1 MKCLSKL
8 VLILCIV
15 VAQYSYGQSTVYV
28 KTNQFGRG
36 ILKMR
41 GAETYVITPEHL
53 LKQYYGPI
61 TVIGEGSER
70 ARAELLK
77 TYIGDLAVL
86 RFPEEHNLYCN
97 KWQLDKNYSSIIENI
112 FEAFIELREEDGSA
126 TKVAVDISGLDVQ
139 YIFIR
144 PNDYREKFYQGMSGS
159 SLFVDYQGK
168 KVFLGMLQSI
178 SDDENGLVIRA
189 DELDKI
195 LGSFFNPVKKGKRS
209 NVITDKELVREVA
222 GIKFELLS
230 INKSADKVTF
240 GFDVTS
246 LNEDKRI
253 VFAGRDN
260 QLIVDGYEYYCN
272 TIIIGNK
279 SSYYVDYNL
288 VKGIPVPLRF
298 VYTGISSSAEFASLL
313 EVKFSINKVISSF
326 NYGELFF
333 GDNTEE
339 LDDSGNWSK
348 VELGFEYEMESF
360 RKTGDQ
366 AEFIFSVTSL
376 NTDKIVKIGTK
387 DVLLYDDR
395 GFETNA
401 DKILIGN
408 KTGNYVDYN
417 LIRDV
422 KVPFILTCKIDAAA
436 KSVSKLEVNFSDGKN
451 KGVFEIRNL
460 TFPEKTVAESQK
472 TESKSNSN
480 SNVSEIITDCSEI
493 YFYRKNSS
501 LESPTSVYLYNHGE
515 LLTRLDLGVRY
526 KAIVCDPDRTIKLS
540 VKTNQDEIA
549 LSSSKPDIEMG
560 KKYYFKINCVAGIS
574 SIKLMD
580 TDKGEKDIENNS
592 KFKRKLVTIP
602 LTDY

>member
-1 MKCLSKL
+1 MKYLNK
-8 VLILCIV
+8 LILILSIAV
-15 VAQYSYGQSTVYV
+15 VQYSFSQSTVYV

-41 GAETYVITPEHL
+41 GGETYVITPEHL
-53 LKQYYGPI
+53 LKEYFGPI

-97 KWQLDKNYSSIIENI
+97 KWQLDENFSSIIENI
-112 FEAFIELREEDGSA
+112 FEAFVELREEDGSA
-126 TKVAVDISGLDVQ
+126 TKVAVAITGLDVQ

-159 SLFVDYQGK
+159 SLFVNYQGK

-178 SDDENGLVIRA
+178 ADDENGLVIRA

-195 LGSFFNPVKKGKRS
+195 LGSFFNPVKKEKRS
-209 NVITDKELVREVA
+209 SVITDKDLVREVQ
-222 GIKFELLS
+222 GIKFELLN

-246 LNEDKRI
+246 LNEDKQIAFNVRE
-253 VFAGRDN
+253 N
-260 QLIVDGYEYYCN
+260 QLIVDGYEYNGN
-272 TIIIGNK
+272 TINIGNQ
-279 SSYYVDYNL
+279 SGSWVQYNL
-288 VKGIPVPLRF
+288 VKGIPVPLKF
-298 VYTGISSSAEFASLL
+298 IYTGISSSAEFASSLK
-313 EVKFSINKVISSF
+313 VKFTINRVANSF
-326 NYGELFF
+326 KYGELFL

-348 VELGFEYEMESF
+348 EELGFEYELESF

-376 NTDKIVKIGTK
+376 NTDKTIKIGSR

-401 DKILIGN
+401 HKILIGN
-408 KTGNYVDYN
+408 KTSNYVDYN

-436 KSVSKLEVNFSDGKN
+436 KGVSKLEVNFSDGKN

-460 TFPEKTVAESQK
+460 TFPEKTATETQK
-472 TESKSNSN
+472 TENKFISNSN
-480 SNVSEIITDCSEI
+480 ESELITNCSEI

-515 LLTRLDLGVRY
+515 LLTRLDQGVRY
-526 KAIVCDPDRTIKLS
+526 KAIVCDPDRTFKFS
-540 VKTNQDEIA
+540 VRTNQDEIA
-549 LSSSKPDIEMG
+549 LSNCKPDIEMG
-560 KKYYFKINCVAGIS
+560 KKYFFKINCVAGIS

-580 TDKGEKDIENNS
+580 TSKGEKDIENNS

>member
-1 MKCLSKL
+1 MKYLSKL
-8 VLILCIV
+8 LILLFIIV
-15 VAQYSYGQSTVYV
+15 SQYSYSQSTVYV

-41 GAETYVITPEHL
+41 GGETYVITPGHL
-53 LKQYYGPI
+53 LKEYFGPI
-61 TVIGEGSER
+61 TVIGEGTER

-195 LGSFFNPVKKGKRS
+195 LGSFFNPVKKEKRS
-209 NVITDKELVREVA
+209 NVITDKDLVKEVQ
-222 GIKFELLS
+222 GIKFELLN

-246 LNEDKRI
+246 LNEDKQI
-253 VFAGRDN
+253 AFNVRDN
-260 QLIVDGYEYYCN
+260 QLIVDGYEYYGN
-272 TIIIGNK
+272 TINIGNQ
-279 SSYYVDYNL
+279 SGAYVTYQFI
-288 VKGIPVPLRF
+288 KGISVPLQLI
-298 VYTGISSSAEFASLL
+298 YIDISTSAEFASSLK
-313 EVKFSINKVISSF
+313 VQFTINRVTNSF
-326 NYGELFF
+326 KYGELFL
-333 GDNTEE
+333 GDITEE

-348 VELGFEYEMESF
+348 EELGFEYELESF

-366 AEFIFSVTSL
+366 AEFIFSVASL
-376 NTDKIVKIGTK
+376 NADKTIKIGSR

-401 DKILIGN
+401 HKILIGN
-408 KTGNYVDYN
+408 KSSHYVVYN

-460 TFPEKTVAESQK
+460 TFPEKTIAETQK

-480 SNVSEIITDCSEI
+480 SNESEIVKDCSEI

-515 LLTRLDLGVRY
+515 LLTRLDPGVRY
-526 KAIVCDPDRTIKLS
+526 KAIVCDPDRTIKFS

-580 TDKGEKDIENNS
+580 TDKGENND
-592 KFKRKLVTIP
+592 RTE
-602 LTDY
+602 